1 MLKKMRT
8 TALLAVVMAGVALGA
23 SARAQSVPGV
33 KLPASPVG
41 QAAVQLGGAWEK
53 TPDGGQRY
61 RDGKWLVVD
70 YSRPLLRGRANIFG
84 SGADY
89 GKLVAGDAPV
99 WRAGANDTTRL
110 TTQVPLAL
118 GGKTLPPGVYN
129 VFVDLKPGAWTL
141 VLNTQP
147 VQPKYDPNDKVNL
160 YGAYNYNAA
169 SDVVRVPMTVRTA
182 DASVEQFTIGFVNT
196 TAGSTTLTM
205 AWDTTMAMVEL
216 KMAESK

>member
-1 MLKKMRT
+1 MLKNMRT
-8 TALLAVVMAGVALGA
+8 TTLFAVVMVGVALGVIA
-23 SARAQSVPGV
+23 QAQSVPGV

-41 QAAVQLGGAWEK
+41 QAAVQLGGTWEK
-53 TPDGGQRY
+53 TSEGGQRY

-84 SGADY
+84 AGADY
-89 GKLVAGDAPV
+89 GKVIAGDAPV

-147 VQPKYDPNDKVNL
+147 VQAKYDPNDKVNL
-160 YGAYNYNAA
+160 YGSYNYSAA
-169 SDVVRVPMTVRTA
+169 FDVVRVPMTVRPA
-182 DASVEQFTIGFVNT
+182 EASVEQFTIGFVNT
-196 TAGSTTLTM
+196 TATGTTLTM
-205 AWDTTMAMVEL
+205 AWDKTMAMVEL
-216 KMAESK
+216 KIADSK